1 MKTLTTQQADI
12 INEAAFQADVELRS
26 YSGRAMYGSSC
37 LGVSGSER
45 DSARFLIVLAQQD
58 YDLASD
64 LVDSLRTDSLGMGII
79 TYFTNIGSE
88 GIVADDDDD
97 DDDEE

>member
-12 INEAAFQADVELRS
+12 INEAAYEADAELRS

-45 DSARFLIVLAQQD
+45 DSARFLIAVAKED

-88 GIVADDDDD
+88 GVVADEE